1 MYRVTCRGAA
11 GLVGKALLFAA
22 LGAGPRCHGV
32 KLRIAFIRTFLFFH
46 SSYCQQAVNYRISLR
61 FKNLNFKTN

>member
-1 MYRVTCRGAA
+1 M
-11 GLVGKALLFAA
+11 LFAA